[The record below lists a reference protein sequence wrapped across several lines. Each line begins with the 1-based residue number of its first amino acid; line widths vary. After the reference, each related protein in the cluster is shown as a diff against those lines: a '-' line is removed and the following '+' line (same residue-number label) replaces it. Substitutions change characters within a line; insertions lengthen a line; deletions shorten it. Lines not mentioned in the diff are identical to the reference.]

1 MTDSLAQ
8 IHTIAAK
15 EIRDVARS
23 GIIVAVAGFLFLA
36 SMVALGVSAL
46 ALHAD
51 VVAYE
56 EAKALLIS
64 LGKPVEALVA
74 PTYFPLRLMR
84 GFVEQIEIIGAVLGI
99 VLGYRAAAIERGR
112 NTLALLM
119 TRPIGQSVFLA
130 GKLGGNAV
138 LIGFS
143 LALAFCSGLLAIM
156 LIGGVSFTGEEYLKV
171 FLSLLAAVVYTTSF
185 FILGLVLALH
195 VRRLP
200 HALLYAFAIW
210 LSFVLV
216 APQIGDTLDP
226 DNQVSG
232 GVFRKLHIAK
242 AQEKEIMQSFANYE
256 TIRNGIEEASPAKH
270 FERLTFALLGIKE
283 TYNGLPILTILDER
297 TRDPVSLVLILMAM
311 GGLLFAWPINFN
323 RITKET

>member
-1 MTDSLAQ
+1 MINRSAQ
-8 IHTIAAK
+8 IRTLAKK
-15 EIRDVARS
+15 EISDAARS

-36 SMVALGVSAL
+36 SIIALGVSAI

-51 VVAYE
+51 VMAYD
-56 EAKALLIS
+56 EAKALLLS
-64 LGKPVEALVA
+64 LGKPIDALVA

-84 GFVEQIEIIGAVLGI
+84 GFIEQIEIVGAVLGI

-112 NTLALLM
+112 NTLALVM
-119 TRPIGQSVFLA
+119 TRPISQRVFLA
-130 GKLGGNAV
+130 GKLGGNSV
-138 LIGFS
+138 LIAIS
-143 LALAFCSGLLAIM
+143 LAVAFLAGLISIIV
-156 LIGGVSFTGEEYLKV
+156 IGGVSFTGEEYLKV
-171 FLSLLAAVVYTTSF
+171 FLSYLASVFYTSSF

-210 LSFVLV
+210 LTFVLV

-242 AQEKEIMQSFANYE
+242 PQEKEIMLSFSSYE

-283 TYNGLPILTILDER
+283 TYNGLPILKILNER
-297 TRDPVSLVLILMAM
+297 LRDPISLFMIFIAMAL
-311 GGLLFAWPINFN
+311 LLFVWPINFT

>member
-1 MTDSLAQ
+1 MINRLAQ
-8 IHTIAAK
+8 IRILVKK
-15 EIRDVARS
+15 EISDAARS

-36 SMVALGVSAL
+36 SIIALGVSAI

-51 VVAYE
+51 VVTYE
-56 EAKALLIS
+56 SAKALLLS
-64 LGKPVEALVA
+64 LGKPIDALVA

-84 GFVEQIEIIGAVLGI
+84 GFIEQIEIVGAVLGI

-112 NTLALLM
+112 NTLALVM
-119 TRPIGQSVFLA
+119 TRPISQSVFLA
-130 GKLGGNAV
+130 GKLGGNSV
-138 LIGFS
+138 LIAIS
-143 LALAFCSGLLAIM
+143 LAVAFLAGLIAIIV
-156 LIGGVSFTGEEYLKV
+156 IGGVTFTGEEYLKV
-171 FLSLLAAVVYTTSF
+171 FLSYLAAVFYTSSF

-210 LSFVLV
+210 LTFVLV

-242 AQEKEIMQSFANYE
+242 PQEKEIMLSFASYE
-256 TIRNGIEEASPAKH
+256 TLRNGIEEASPAKH

-283 TYNGLPILTILDER
+283 TYNGLPIPRILNER
-297 TRDPVSLVLILMAM
+297 LRDPISLFLIFLAMAS
-311 GGLLFAWPINFN
+311 LLFVWPINFT

>member
-1 MTDSLAQ
+1 MINRSAQ
-8 IHTIAAK
+8 IRTLAKK
-15 EIRDVARS
+15 EISDAARS

-36 SMVALGVSAL
+36 SIIALGVSAI

-51 VVAYE
+51 VMAYD
-56 EAKALLIS
+56 EAKALLLS
-64 LGKPVEALVA
+64 LGKPIDALVA

-84 GFVEQIEIIGAVLGI
+84 GFIEQIEIVGAVLGI

-112 NTLALLM
+112 NTLVLVL
-119 TRPIGQSVFLA
+119 TRPISQSVFLA
-130 GKLGGNAV
+130 GKLGGNSV
-138 LIGFS
+138 LIALS
-143 LALAFCSGLLAIM
+143 LAVAFLAGLISIIV
-156 LIGGVSFTGEEYLKV
+156 IGGVSFTGEEYLKV
-171 FLSLLAAVVYTTSF
+171 FLSYLASVFYTSSF

-210 LSFVLV
+210 LTFVLV

-242 AQEKEIMQSFANYE
+242 PQEKEIMLSFSSYE

-283 TYNGLPILTILDER
+283 TYNGLPILKILNER
-297 TRDPVSLVLILMAM
+297 LRDPISLFMIFIAMAL
-311 GGLLFAWPINFN
+311 LLFVWPINFT

>member
-1 MTDSLAQ
+1 MINRSAQ
-8 IHTIAAK
+8 IRTLAKK
-15 EIRDVARS
+15 EISDAARS

-36 SMVALGVSAL
+36 SIIALGVSAI

-51 VVAYE
+51 VMAYD
-56 EAKALLIS
+56 EAKALLLS
-64 LGKPVEALVA
+64 LGKQIDALVA

-84 GFVEQIEIIGAVLGI
+84 GFIEQIEIVGAVLGI

-112 NTLALLM
+112 NTLALVM
-119 TRPIGQSVFLA
+119 TRPISQSVFLA
-130 GKLGGNAV
+130 GKLGGNSV
-138 LIGFS
+138 LIALS
-143 LALAFCSGLLAIM
+143 LAVAFLAGLISIIV
-156 LIGGVSFTGEEYLKV
+156 IGGVSFTGEEYLKV
-171 FLSLLAAVVYTTSF
+171 FLSYLASVFYTSSF

-210 LSFVLV
+210 LTFVLV

-242 AQEKEIMQSFANYE
+242 PQEKEIMLSFSSYE

-283 TYNGLPILTILDER
+283 TYNGLPILKILNER
-297 TRDPVSLVLILMAM
+297 LRDPISLFMIFIAMAL
-311 GGLLFAWPINFN
+311 LLFVWPINFT

>member
-1 MTDSLAQ
+1 MINRSSQIRTLAG
-8 IHTIAAK
+8 K
-15 EIRDVARS
+15 EISDAAQS
-23 GIIVAVAGFLFLA
+23 GIIVVVAGFLFLA
-36 SMVALGVSAL
+36 SIIALGVSAI

-56 EAKALLIS
+56 EAKALLLS
-64 LGKPVEALVA
+64 LGKPIDALVA

-84 GFVEQIEIIGAVLGI
+84 GFIEQIEIVGAVLGI

-112 NTLALLM
+112 NTLALVM
-119 TRPIGQSVFLA
+119 TRPISQSVFLA
-130 GKLGGNAV
+130 GKLSGNSV
-138 LIGFS
+138 LIAMS
-143 LALAFCSGLLAIM
+143 LAVAFLAGLIAIIV
-156 LIGGVSFTGEEYLKV
+156 IGGVSFTGEEYLKV
-171 FLSLLAAVVYTTSF
+171 FLSYLAAVFYTSSF

-195 VRRLP
+195 VQRLP

-210 LSFVLV
+210 LTFVLV

-242 AQEKEIMQSFANYE
+242 PQEKEIMLSFSNYE

-283 TYNGLPILTILDER
+283 TYNGLPILKILNER
-297 TRDPVSLVLILMAM
+297 LRDPISLFLIFIAMAA
-311 GGLLFAWPINFN
+311 LLFAWPINFT